1 MSTNNWLG
9 DIMLRSS
16 SPREGS
22 PGPKDNGPKNANTN
36 DRDGTS
42 SPPGLVVHTI
52 AAGSTGRHLII
63 NDRDDDASLA
73 NDCGDAVANDA
84 EHDSTLPEMKR
95 PRNSS
100 SANSSSS
107 SNRSGS
113 KHNDKYDGT
122 MKNGARAATSLEQ
135 LQLVALA
142 TSAANFLV
150 SDTRQLLE
158 TKAVSEELKGGER
171 KPNAANASS
180 NESSSSPLEYFQR
193 PGGVMYLV
201 MSLVS
206 TRGVDTIQTGKFLL
220 LLYDAM

>member
-1 MSTNNWLG
+1 
-9 DIMLRSS
+9 
-16 SPREGS
+16 
-22 PGPKDNGPKNANTN
+22 
-36 DRDGTS
+36 
-42 SPPGLVVHTI
+42 
-52 AAGSTGRHLII
+52 
-63 NDRDDDASLA
+63 
-73 NDCGDAVANDA
+73 
-84 EHDSTLPEMKR
+84 MKR

-142 TSAANFLV
+142 TSVANFLV

-171 KPNAANASS
+171 KPNAANTTS

-220 LLYDAM
+220 LFSDAMSIFAFAIVVDLFEYSA